1 MTVALSF
8 LEDKFSENAH
18 SLFFAMD
25 CEWCR
30 GCSCQPVS
38 FSHLEIMRGFTKG
51 NHVLRS

>member
-25 CEWCR
+25 C